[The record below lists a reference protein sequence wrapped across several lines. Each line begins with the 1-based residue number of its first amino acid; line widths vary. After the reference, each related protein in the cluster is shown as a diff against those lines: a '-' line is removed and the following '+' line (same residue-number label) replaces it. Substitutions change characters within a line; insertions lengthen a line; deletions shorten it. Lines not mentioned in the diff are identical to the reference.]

1 MGNPAEQEGAHAD
14 VDHGLGY
21 VEAALV
27 VTDEAASTDHPAE
40 GPLHDPAPWEDMEAL
55 WVGALD
61 DLDEV
66 EERRLVHQLR
76 AVVARISKEV
86 LEPRPPADGRQD
98 GLRARAVG
106 DVGGGEVTISS
117 RPSVSTA
124 TWRLRPT
131 IRLPP
136 S

>member
-1 MGNPAEQEGAHAD
+1 
-14 VDHGLGY
+14 
-21 VEAALV
+21 
-27 VTDEAASTDHPAE
+27 
-40 GPLHDPAPWEDMEAL
+40 MEAL

-106 DVGGGEVTISS
+106 DVGDVGGGEVTISS